1 VSGDWIRYQE
11 DDPPEMLSQHYGDE
25 DELNNKLYME
35 AIKATK
41 CINVWE
47 SVNNI
52 NWQTLCLEVI
62 TLGG

>member
-1 VSGDWIRYQE
+1 
-11 DDPPEMLSQHYGDE
+11 MLSQHYGDE